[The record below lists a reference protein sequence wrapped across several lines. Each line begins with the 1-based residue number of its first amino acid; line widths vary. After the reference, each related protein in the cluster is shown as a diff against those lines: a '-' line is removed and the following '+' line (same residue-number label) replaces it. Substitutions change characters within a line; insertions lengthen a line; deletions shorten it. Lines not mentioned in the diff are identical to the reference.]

1 MVPKTPRVLRRG
13 WLVIYSPRKA
23 IYCLLYTCY
32 LIPAGCS
39 LQIKADS
46 QGMVLALFP
55 ASIVERSAG
64 GGGQMGADGD
74 GGTSLGPPWGNARL
88 WSISQ
93 PQRSG
98 QSTSAPSAAGQDELG
113 GDREGDG
120 AGVAPPPH
128 PPQPQ
133 DGGGGDQ
140 PWHSQHP
147 TTHTFPTVLPPGT
160 HIPRAQRHLLGPP
173 HVPCQHPRVPWAVCT
188 PPPDQGLLGGAGR
201 ASRGEPGAAAD
212 VQRDQYHQAAHGP
225 TSHLGTHEWEWG
237 GKCPHR
243 HYFACRGGGVSPQS
257 LGAPL
262 GHAVQLRC
270 RSTCHH
276 ICPPNFT
283 PPLAPRKI

>member
-1 MVPKTPRVLRRG
+1 M
-13 WLVIYSPRKA
+13 
-23 IYCLLYTCY
+23 
-32 LIPAGCS
+32 
-39 LQIKADS
+39 
-46 QGMVLALFP
+46 
-55 ASIVERSAG
+55 
-64 GGGQMGADGD
+64 QMGMGVLPWVPHGAMLGC
-74 GGTSLGPPWGNARL
+74 GTS
-88 WSISQ
+88 
-93 PQRSG
+93 RS
-98 QSTSAPSAAGQDELG
+98 PSAVGKAPVHPVRQGRMNWEAIGKVMGQGLPH
-113 GDREGDG
+113 RPI
-120 AGVAPPPH
+120 PPSH
-128 PPQPQ
+128 KM
-133 DGGGGDQ
+133 GGGDQ

-188 PPPDQGLLGGAGR
+188 PPPDQGLLGRAGR

>member
-133 DGGGGDQ
+133 DGGGGI
-140 PWHSQHP
+140 S
-147 TTHTFPTVLPPGT
+147 PGT
-160 HIPRAQRHLLGPP
+160 RSIPPPTPFPRFCPRA
-173 HVPCQHPRVPWAVCT
+173 
-188 PPPDQGLLGGAGR
+188 
-201 ASRGEPGAAAD
+201 
-212 VQRDQYHQAAHGP
+212 P
-225 TSHLGTHEWEWG
+225 TSHGPSAICWGHPTCPASTHGCPGLSAPPHQTRGYLGG
-237 GKCPHR
+237 
-243 HYFACRGGGVSPQS
+243 RGGQVEGSLEPLLMSNEINTTKQHMVPHHTWAPTSGSGEGNAPTDTILPAGGGGCHPSLWGLLWDMLCSCGAGPRATASVPPTSPH
-257 LGAPL
+257 L
-262 GHAVQLRC
+262 
-270 RSTCHH
+270 
-276 ICPPNFT
+276 
-283 PPLAPRKI
+283 